1 MVQSSAREAGV
12 TPRVRERKREILRA
26 ASRLF
31 RSQGLHSTGMR
42 DIAAAAGMAVGN
54 LYYYF
59 KDKQEL
65 LAFCQED
72 ALEGLL
78 ELAARVRVL
87 PLAADQKLYLLM
99 VGHVMRLHEGT
110 PGSIAHLDVNAL
122 ASESRSAV
130 LARRDAYEGTY
141 RALLRQG
148 AETGVLRSVDARLA
162 AATILGALNWTAQW
176 YRPDGPKSTR
186 QLGEELADQ
195 LLRGVLAEGARH
207 VPPRELAAEL
217 IAPVAGG
224 EAKETP

>member
-1 MVQSSAREAGV
+1 MVQTAREGAA

-59 KDKQEL
+59 RDKQEL

-78 ELAARVRVL
+78 DLAARVRVL
-87 PLAADQKLYLLM
+87 PLGADQKLYLLM
-99 VGHVMRLHEGT
+99 VGHVVRLHEGT

-122 ASESRSAV
+122 APEARSAV

-141 RALLRQG
+141 RQVVRQG
-148 AETGVLRSVDARLA
+148 GESGVFRPVDPRVA
-162 AATILGALNWTAQW
+162 AAAILGALNWTAQW
-176 YRPDGPKSTR
+176 YRPDGSKSTR
-186 QLGEELADQ
+186 QLGEEMAEQ
-195 LLRGVLAEGARH
+195 LLRGVLAEGVRH
-207 VPPRELAAEL
+207 QPPRELAAEL
-217 IAPVAGG
+217 IAPATGS
-224 EAKETP
+224 PR